1 MLFTENIKLG
11 EFFINKIS
19 LINFVFINIFVKD
32 LGFSEKCYDSI
43 LNLSIEHPGDGE
55 FQDVSIHQLNLDVRI
70 DSRSALSR
78 QFDAEIEANKSC
90 LIIVFIEH
98 KLKKKNIAYSIYE
111 ESHF

>member
-11 EFFINKIS
+11 EFFINDIS
-19 LINFVFINIFVKD
+19 LINFVFINIYVKD

-78 QFDAEIEANKSC
+78 TPPGNLTDS
-90 LIIVFIEH
+90 LML
-98 KLKKKNIAYSIYE
+98 KLRQIRVV
-111 ESHF
+111 